1 MDLSALR
8 LATDMGGQ
16 LLLGPTPAHALVL
29 VERIQA
35 HGLPC
40 LLVLGRTPR
49 DLEAPLEAMARSKAR
64 INLTGALPART
75 TILQQALAYHKN
87 HMGSLLGALD
97 AGLPWL
103 GDRPMMP
110 KRLPGRLR
118 ATGPLDLEPAS
129 LRPLEK
135 ADLEAQ
141 LGASARETLDPVF
154 LRPRWN
160 QEEGGFFASWWPG
173 VPKPDG
179 AEIVRPCLTLP
190 SNTPFTEALRAS
202 LRLGSTRPVPW
213 LPHPE
218 DPAGLQA
225 LAQLTTE
232 LAGFRGSTDDW
243 GEALDRLADLPAP
256 PHFCSRC

>member
-1 MDLSALR
+1 M
-8 LATDMGGQ
+8 
-16 LLLGPTPAHALVL
+16 
-29 VERIQA
+29 
-35 HGLPC
+35 
-40 LLVLGRTPR
+40 
-49 DLEAPLEAMARSKAR
+49 EAMAHSKAR
-64 INLTGALPART
+64 INLTGVLPGRT
-75 TILQQALAYHKN
+75 TRIHQALAYHKN
-87 HMGSLLGALD
+87 HIGSLVGALD
-97 AGLPWL
+97 VGLPWL

-118 ATGPLDLEPAS
+118 AACPLDLEPAS

-141 LGASARETLDPVF
+141 LGASARETIDPIF

-173 VPKPDG
+173 VPKPNG
-179 AEIVRPCLTLP
+179 AEIVQPYLTLP

-202 LRLGSTRPVPW
+202 LRLSSTRPVPW
-213 LPHPE
+213 LPHPGN
-218 DPAGLQA
+218 PAELQA

-232 LAGFRGSTDDW
+232 LAAFHGSIDDW
-243 GEALDRLADLPAP
+243 SEALNRLAELPAP